1 METLVKELNDYMQSL
16 DKDLK
21 VLYQYDDKINLLY
34 QEMPIFVIDLK
45 QESFNMYG
53 DMISYML
60 RKETYDN
67 QIILIDQLKH
77 IKTFV
82 DKFLELFNS
91 QDKYIYSSNDLYVN
105 IDVNGLDLNR
115 IFKTRFFENDSRLKN
130 FNLSDFNKIKSNE
143 DFGKMYN

>member
-53 DMISYML
+53 DMISYMF